1 MGAEPRILKPE
12 EELAGLTLA
21 MNKPPGSGVIAGL
34 GLPEKSGPEAPEPQ
48 QLVQDQDN
56 GLNSLVMGPQ
66 SPKPP
71 EPSGPGGLA

>member
-1 MGAEPRILKPE
+1 MGAEPRIVDPG
-12 EELAGLTLA
+12 ELAGLTSV
-21 MNKPPGSGVIAGL
+21 MNRPPGSSVIAGL

-48 QLVQDQDN
+48 QPGLKQDN
-56 GLNSLVMGPQ
+56 GLNSLVVGPQ